1 MFKFLIFLRL
11 YLEKSRRFSE
21 SRKKDNPSHMKIRD
35 ASGWTMFIFGALA
48 FLLGLVGLIR
58 PEILLFVLGFEV
70 VERAQRA
77 ASDYTIVFM
86 TASSMASFNMGIYYV
101 FAALN
106 DVKIFYRWTVPFRV
120 VTFAVF
126 TAIVMA
132 GIAPKP
138 FFGVGAWELAGAIA
152 TGIALGKEVKK

>member
-1 MFKFLIFLRL
+1 
-11 YLEKSRRFSE
+11 
-21 SRKKDNPSHMKIRD
+21 MKVRD
-35 ASGWTMFIFGALA
+35 AAGWTMFIFGILAL
-48 FLLGLVGLIR
+48 LLGLIGLIR
-58 PEILLFVLGFEV
+58 PEILLTILGFEV

-86 TASSMASFNMGIYYV
+86 TASSMASFNMGVYYV
-101 FAALN
+101 LAALN

-126 TAIVMA
+126 TTIVIA

-138 FFGVGAWELAGAIA
+138 FLGVGVWELAGASLRGLHLI
-152 TGIALGKEVKK
+152 

>member
-1 MFKFLIFLRL
+1 
-11 YLEKSRRFSE
+11 
-21 SRKKDNPSHMKIRD
+21 MKIRD
-35 ASGWTMFIFGALA
+35 AAGWTIFIFGILA

-58 PEILLFVLGFEV
+58 PEILLSILGFEV

-86 TASSMASFNMGIYYV
+86 TASSMASFNMGVYYI

-120 VTFAVF
+120 VTFVVF
-126 TAIVMA
+126 TTVVIT
-132 GIAPKP
+132 GIAPMK
-138 FFGVGAWELAGAIA
+138 FLGVGIWELVGAIS
-152 TGIALGKEVKK
+152 TGVALYGKRST

>member
-1 MFKFLIFLRL
+1 
-11 YLEKSRRFSE
+11 
-21 SRKKDNPSHMKIRD
+21 MKIRD
-35 ASGWTMFIFGALA
+35 AAGWTIFIFGILA

-58 PEILLFVLGFEV
+58 PEILLSILGFEV

-86 TASSMASFNMGIYYV
+86 TASSMASFNMGVYYI

-120 VTFAVF
+120 VTFVVF
-126 TAIVMA
+126 TSVVIA
-132 GIAPKP
+132 GIAPMK
-138 FFGVGAWELAGAIA
+138 FLGVGIWELVGAIS
-152 TGIALGKEVKK
+152 TGVALYGKRST

>member
-1 MFKFLIFLRL
+1 
-11 YLEKSRRFSE
+11 
-21 SRKKDNPSHMKIRD
+21 MKIRD
-35 ASGWTMFIFGALA
+35 AAGWTIFIFGILA

-58 PEILLFVLGFEV
+58 PEILLSILGFEV

-86 TASSMASFNMGIYYV
+86 TASSMASFNMGVYYI

-126 TAIVMA
+126 TTVVIT
-132 GIAPKP
+132 GIAPMK
-138 FFGVGAWELAGAIA
+138 FLGVGIWELVGAIS
-152 TGIALGKEVKK
+152 TGIALYGKRST

>member
-1 MFKFLIFLRL
+1 
-11 YLEKSRRFSE
+11 
-21 SRKKDNPSHMKIRD
+21 MKIRD
-35 ASGWTMFIFGALA
+35 AAGWTIFIFGVLA

-58 PEILLFVLGFEV
+58 PEILLSILGFEV

-86 TASSMASFNMGIYYV
+86 TASSMASFNMGVYYI

-120 VTFAVF
+120 VTFVVF
-126 TAIVMA
+126 TTVVIA
-132 GIAPKP
+132 GIAPMK
-138 FFGVGAWELAGAIA
+138 FLGVGIWELVGAIS
-152 TGIALGKEVKK
+152 TGVALYGKRST